1 MLMIGGLGQSGSP
14 LCALGA
20 ADYDDA
26 IVLFL
31 YIYIKSA
38 LLSVLD
44 TGIEKEGG
52 SNRLKALFFF
62 FYQFSP
68 KERPRFFG

>member
-14 LCALGA
+14 LCTLGA

-31 YIYIKSA
+31 YIY
-38 LLSVLD
+38 
-44 TGIEKEGG
+44 
-52 SNRLKALFFF
+52 
-62 FYQFSP
+62 
-68 KERPRFFG
+68 